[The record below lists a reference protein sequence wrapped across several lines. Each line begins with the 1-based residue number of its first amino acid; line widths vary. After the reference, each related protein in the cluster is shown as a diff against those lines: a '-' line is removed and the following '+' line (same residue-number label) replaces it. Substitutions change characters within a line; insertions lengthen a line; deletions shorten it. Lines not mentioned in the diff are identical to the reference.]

1 MIDQSNLRELR
12 AELEKMGKDLDFMEG
27 VELELS
33 RAAEK
38 KAQLLKTAE
47 EEYLSHLREE
57 LTKRAGNS
65 LSKEKILEITKSK
78 ESFTKAAMMEAEEV
92 WSGMKEELEKMG
104 CDEDFTLGIIKE
116 AAWSLPGLGRVLMD
130 FAPAARE
137 TGLWNTTK
145 ALGASILN
153 PKNIINDAKSLG
165 GAVNDAGEFLHIK
178 GTGGSDATSV
188 HHGFLDR
195 VNNLVRD
202 KGLPTPTGPSRHLE
216 EALSNAN
223 QRAQGT
229 LQKLHTPYAERQYAQ
244 LVELAEKGDLS
255 ARETLKNLSTRDN
268 LKQFASH
275 VGYEGGTIDASG
287 KRTPNLVDSFGSIEN
302 TAQKDL
308 HPGLPSPEAVS
319 RLQAHAK
326 EVVDKGFQKGS
337 YSHPLADA
345 STMAQT
351 GRPMDTRLFRMTPST
366 GVKRALGMGGT
377 GALGGLMLGGPMG
390 AAAGGLGGL
399 ALGGLSGTLGTGGAL
414 AAGALGAGY
423 LGYKGLQATGL
434 TGQNNAPDATGL
446 PQDRNRLVPAINN
459 KFAGGVGG
467 ALLAALIA
475 SETGLGGPAAWLLP
489 ILGGVAGYNYFP
501 QMMNKWKD
509 PYGTGANYMGPAASA
524 HMQEFMGQQ

>member
-27 VELELS
+27 VELELG
-33 RAAEK
+33 RAIEK
-38 KAQLLKTAE
+38 EAQLLKTAE

-104 CDEDFTLGIIKE
+104 CDEDFTLGIVKE
-116 AAWSLPGLGRVLMD
+116 AAYSFGGGYTVLRNLPTAIRELGTVGAVKPLLGRI
-130 FAPAARE
+130 F
-137 TGLWNTTK
+137 
-145 ALGASILN
+145 N
-153 PKNIINDAKSLG
+153 PTNFVNEAKELG
-165 GAVNDAGEFLHIK
+165 GAVNAAGEFLGIK
-178 GTGGSDATSV
+178 GSAG
-188 HHGFLDR
+188 
-195 VNNLVRD
+195 
-202 KGLPTPTGPSRHLE
+202 
-216 EALSNAN
+216 SNASSVSHGLLGDWKDAILAKN
-223 QRAQGT
+223 PSGNAQIENALESSKQRAQSV
-229 LQKLHTPYAERQYAQ
+229 LQELHSPYYEQQHADIVARAEGGDRAARTALTNFSKNKPTQYAT
-244 LVELAEKGDLS
+244 EIGYSPEMRDAFAGMGDV
-255 ARETLKNLSTRDN
+255 AHT
-268 LKQFASH
+268 
-275 VGYEGGTIDASG
+275 
-287 KRTPNLVDSFGSIEN
+287 KRSP
-302 TAQKDL
+302 A
-308 HPGLPSPEAVS
+308 LPSPDLVEKYQS
-319 RLQAHAK
+319 KAK
-326 EVVDKGFQKGS
+326 EVVHNKFQKGT
-337 YSHPLADA
+337 YPHQLEDA

-351 GRPMDTRLFRMTPST
+351 GRPADTRLFRMTPST

-399 ALGGLSGTLGTGGAL
+399 ALGGLTGTLGTGGAL
-414 AAGALGAGY
+414 AAGALGTGY

-434 TGQNNAPDATGL
+434 TGQNNTPDATGL

-489 ILGGVAGYNYFP
+489 VLGGVAGYNYFP